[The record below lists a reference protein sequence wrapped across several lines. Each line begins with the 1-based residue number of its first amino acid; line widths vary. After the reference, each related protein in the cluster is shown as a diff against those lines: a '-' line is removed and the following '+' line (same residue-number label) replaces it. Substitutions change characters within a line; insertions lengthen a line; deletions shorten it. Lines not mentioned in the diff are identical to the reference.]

1 MTLRRNRTETPETG
15 SPHPPP
21 EPRSGGQGRASR
33 RRPRILTAI
42 LGVLLLLAA
51 VYALLALLARPA
63 PEHPFFAQFQRRPLV
78 MAHQGGDGLWPSNTM
93 YAFEHAVA
101 LGVDVLE
108 MDVHSTADD
117 VLVVIHDDTVDRTT
131 DGSGAVHD
139 LTLAEVQALDAG
151 YRWTPDEGQ
160 TWPYRGQGIRIPAL
174 EEVFAAF
181 PGMPMNIEIKQAQP
195 SIAAPLCRLIRD
207 HDMTE
212 RVLVVSFHEQATQ
225 EFRDVC
231 PEVVTGTTQN
241 EVIALFA
248 LSRPFLEAVYS
259 PAAGAMQ
266 VPEYRS
272 GLHVLAP
279 RLVDAAHRR
288 GVEVHAWTIN
298 EEEDMQR
305 LIDLGVDGIITDY
318 PGRLLR
324 VLGRPSSQ

>member
-1 MTLRRNRTETPETG
+1 MRSRLLRVVV
-15 SPHPPP
+15 
-21 EPRSGGQGRASR
+21 
-33 RRPRILTAI
+33 IVV
-42 LGVLLLLAA
+42 VLLVGAYSVA
-51 VYALLALLARPA
+51 ALLARPA
-63 PEHPFFAQFQRRPLV
+63 AEHPFFAQFEQRPLV

-93 YAFEHAVA
+93 YAFERAVA

-117 VLVVIHDDTVDRTT
+117 VLVVIHDGTVDRTT

-139 LTLAEVQALDAG
+139 LTLAELQSLDAG

-174 EEVFAAF
+174 EEVFTAF
-181 PGMPMNIEIKQAQP
+181 PGMPMNIEIKQAEP
-195 SIAAPLCRLIRD
+195 TIAALLCRLIRD
-207 HDMTE
+207 YDMADQ
-212 RVLVVSFHEQATQ
+212 VLVVSFHEEATK
-225 EFRDVC
+225 EFRDIC

-241 EVIALFA
+241 EVIVLFA
-248 LSRPFLEAVYS
+248 LSRLFLEGAYG

-288 GVEVHAWTIN
+288 GLEVHAWTIN
-298 EEEDMQR
+298 DEADMRR

-318 PGRLLR
+318 PDRLLE
-324 VLGRPSSQ
+324 VLGR